1 MKAKRLVIA
10 GQVHGIGFRD
20 WMVEKADELGLS
32 GWVRNRRDG
41 TVEALI
47 SGDVASVEE
56 LSRMCRRGPRLA
68 VVTSIS
74 EELADP
80 PAEPGFHRVASV

>member
-1 MKAKRLVIA
+1 MDAKRLVIA
-10 GQVHGIGFRD
+10 GQVQGIGFRD
-20 WMVEKADELGLS
+20 WMVEKARELGVS
-32 GWVRNRRDG
+32 GWVRNRQDG

-68 VVTSIS
+68 VVASIS

-80 PAEPGFHRVASV
+80 PAEPGFYQVASV